1 MILVLWVLGV
11 GVNMWCGYVIPRVW
25 VWDIKPLAE
34 QFVRVPL
41 KCFPGHLSK
50 HLHLNSSLLVIQVTL
65 TKTKN
70 NHYYQLLRC
79 HSLREVDLTIQDATF
94 LSSPATTTLSSSLCF
109 ALVKRDESTEDMGR
123 YEVEVGTIVFPAP
136 LCSLSIR
143 SSLKESREFTWVC
156 MLRRCWRSSGF
167 SKSITEL
174 ESENIYCIYCLTTKG
189 IPDIDLPNLGQQS

>member
-1 MILVLWVLGV
+1 MFPWSSFQTSSFEQQLVGH
-11 GVNMWCGYVIPRVW
+11 
-25 VWDIKPLAE
+25 
-34 QFVRVPL
+34 
-41 KCFPGHLSK
+41 PGHTDK
-50 HLHLNSSLLVIQVTL
+50 DKKQSLLST
-65 TKTKN
+65 
-70 NHYYQLLRC
+70 LRC

-109 ALVKRDESTEDMGR
+109 AVVKRDESTEDMGR

-143 SSLKESREFTWVC
+143 SSLKESRELTWVC

-189 IPDIDLPNLGQQS
+189 IPDIDLPNLGQQLVNKYSVFLYLQLKWT